1 MLKTKTNSAWFF
13 IVPWTYFY
21 YVLIWKTGSKKQAI
35 NNKTNSSE
43 MVILV
48 VPQKIYRGTTSLWFI
63 HKWSDS
69 IRVHYSFE
77 VLHKPEQHSFNKN
90 DREETKR
97 ILAKDS
103 EAVTD
108 RFYEKFMI
116 LNTVKCYYTCI
127 GKDTGKNETFKILS
141 QHKWWTA
148 KKF

>member
-1 MLKTKTNSAWFF
+1 MVFHCTLNLFLLRIYMKDR
-13 IVPWTYFY
+13 
-21 YVLIWKTGSKKQAI
+21 KQKAAI
-35 NNKTNSSE
+35 NNRTNSSE

-48 VPQKIYRGTTSLWFI
+48 VPQKIYRGTTSLWLI
-63 HKWSDS
+63 HKWSHS

-77 VLHKPEQHSFNKN
+77 VLRKPERHSFNKN

-103 EAVTD
+103 ETVSD